1 MVLQL
6 NQKAAQSRPSSHP
19 PSPPPASPVT
29 HPASGALTTVKQ
41 LARRGGPWDVIGP
54 EFYMMSDSE
63 DEEDLE
69 LSFLL
74 SSALSPRAKSYPQ
87 SQGGTPLPH
96 NDHAAVQYPAGLAG
110 LAGPA
115 SFLLQAAVTPCR
127 AGQAELPTEEQIA
140 SMSYEDLLRFA
151 GGYEKDF
158 LEELD

>member
-1 MVLQL
+1 
-6 NQKAAQSRPSSHP
+6 
-19 PSPPPASPVT
+19 
-29 HPASGALTTVKQ
+29 
-41 LARRGGPWDVIGP
+41 
-54 EFYMMSDSE
+54 MSDSE

-74 SSALSPRAKSYPQ
+74 SSALSPCTKSYPQ

-96 NDHAAVQYPAGLAG
+96 NYHAAVQYPAGLAG

-115 SFLLQAAVTPCR
+115 PFLLHVAVTPCH

-151 GGYEKDF
+151 GGYEKDV